1 MLNLSLLLEDSS
13 QRFPDRPA
21 FTFAGDTFTYKQIN
35 DEACRVAAALVAGG
49 IEPGDKVALCCPN
62 LPFFPI
68 LYYGILKAGAVVVPL
83 SILFKK
89 TEMIYHLSD
98 SRAKAFF
105 CFTGTEEL
113 PMGRFGWEAFQEVPA
128 CTQFYHI
135 MPEAGAVSPV
145 EGCPTLESFI
155 SGHPPVFETILPSA
169 EDTAVLVYT
178 SGTTGMAKGAELTH
192 NNLFTNA
199 VVSSDILATRMED
212 TQLLVL
218 PLFHIFGMTVMMN
231 AGIYRAAHSVLMSQF
246 NVEGAFT
253 LMKRHGVTVFAAVPT
268 MYWALL
274 NYSRLPAVPETIKKN
289 LRICVSGGASLPV
302 KIMEDF
308 ESRFEVP
315 IIEGYG
321 MSEGSP
327 VVTFNQLAVGRKPGS
342 IGTPVWGVEVKVVD
356 DAGEEVPVGKKGEL
370 IYRGPN
376 VMKSYFRKPE
386 ATTGV
391 LKNGWLYS
399 GDIATKD
406 ADGFFYI
413 VDRKKEI
420 IIRGGYNI
428 YPREVEEVII
438 QHEAV
443 SLVAVIGIP
452 DEKSG
457 EEVKAF
463 VVLNPGFNTKPD
475 ELIAWTK
482 ERIANYKY
490 PRIVEIIEKMPLSAS
505 GKILKKELK

>member
-1 MLNLSLLLEDSS
+1 
-13 QRFPDRPA
+13 
-21 FTFAGDTFTYKQIN
+21 
-35 DEACRVAAALVAGG
+35 
-49 IEPGDKVALCCPN
+49 
-62 LPFFPI
+62 
-68 LYYGILKAGAVVVPL
+68 
-83 SILFKK
+83 
-89 TEMIYHLSD
+89 
-98 SRAKAFF
+98 
-105 CFTGTEEL
+105 
-113 PMGRFGWEAFQEVPA
+113 MGRFGWEAFQEVPA

-135 MPEAGAVSPV
+135 MPAAGAKSPIA
-145 EGCPTLESFI
+145 GCPTFESFI
-155 SGHPPVFETILPSA
+155 TGHPAIFETVLTSA
-169 EDTAVLVYT
+169 EDTAVLVYI

-199 VVSSDILATRMED
+199 VVSSDILTTRRED

-231 AGIYRAAHSVLMSQF
+231 AGIYRGAHSVLMSQF
-246 NVEGAFT
+246 NAEGAFS
-253 LMKRHGVTVFAAVPT
+253 LMERHGITVFAAVPT

-274 NYSRLPAVPETIKKN
+274 HYAGSPDFETIKKN

-302 KIMEDF
+302 KIIEDF
-308 ESRFEVP
+308 EGRFEVP
-315 IIEGYG
+315 ILEGYG

-327 VVTFNQLAVGRKPGS
+327 VVTFNQLTVGRKPGS

-356 DAGEEVPVGKKGEL
+356 DAGVEVPAGEKGEL

-376 VMKSYFRKPE
+376 VMKSYYQQPE
-386 ATTGV
+386 ATARV

-399 GDIATKD
+399 GDIAVKD
-406 ADGFFYI
+406 SDGFFYI

-443 SLVAVIGIP
+443 SLVAVIAVP

-463 VVLNPGFNTKPD
+463 VVLNPGFRITPD

-490 PRIVEIIEKMPLSAS
+490 PRIVEIIEKLPLSAS